1 MFKQL
6 KENLLQT
13 FKENMGPVIDMLDE
27 HSKSIKE
34 LEQRISQLSAKGSDV
49 VGNKNMEFII
59 ESPAPGDHDRYYAVD
74 GEYCKFLDPEH
85 PGQYII
91 AILKGPYGK
100 GKMVMGHAFL
110 IHEQNNVEILYVA
123 DDTLSIPYS
132 NYSRG
137 FCNLIGKNASLH
149 LRETYKVATLTME
162 DVKQINDYIKKV
174 GYTADFNA
182 EVIDTLFRHFV
193 SAKLTRP
200 LFKTPKHRH
209 GKQNNK

>member
-6 KENLLQT
+6 KENILQT

-59 ESPAPGDHDRYYAVD
+59 ESPAPGDRDRYYAVD

-85 PGQYII
+85 PGMYII

-100 GKMVMGHAFL
+100 GKMVMCHAFL
-110 IHEQNNVEILYVA
+110 IHEQNNVEVLYVA
-123 DDTLSIPYS
+123 DDTLSILYS
-132 NYSRG
+132 DYSRG
-137 FCNLIGKNASLH
+137 FCNLIGKNASLR
-149 LRETYKVATLTME
+149 LRETYKLATLTME

-174 GYTADFNA
+174 GYKADFNA
-182 EVIDTLFRHFV
+182 EVIDTPFRHFV

-209 GKQNNK
+209 GKTK